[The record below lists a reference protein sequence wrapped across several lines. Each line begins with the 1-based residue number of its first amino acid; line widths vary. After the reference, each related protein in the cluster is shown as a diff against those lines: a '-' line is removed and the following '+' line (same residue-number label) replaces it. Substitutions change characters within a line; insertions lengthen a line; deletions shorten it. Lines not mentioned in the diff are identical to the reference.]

1 MQELAGKTVAMIR
14 PAYSSHKK
22 RKLLLN
28 LKYKEHQIPKLKCF
42 LFRLAVV
49 SVQSIEARR

>member
-42 LFRLAVV
+42 LSRLAVV